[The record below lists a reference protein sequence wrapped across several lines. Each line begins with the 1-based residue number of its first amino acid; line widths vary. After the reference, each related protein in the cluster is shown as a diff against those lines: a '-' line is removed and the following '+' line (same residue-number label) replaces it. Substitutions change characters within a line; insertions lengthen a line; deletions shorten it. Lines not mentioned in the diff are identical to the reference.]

1 MYMYMCV
8 WAAFEYYKCRNE
20 SSRDS
25 VVILNVT
32 HHLTKSSVT
41 SCTNGKVFDA
51 NNDVYECD
59 GRGNSVQLQR
69 IGH

>member
-1 MYMYMCV
+1 MYMCV

-51 NNDVYECD
+51 NIMTFMNVMVEAT
-59 GRGNSVQLQR
+59 R
-69 IGH
+69 